1 MFINQKGALMYNIDF
16 YETADGFS
24 DVKELLDSLRT
35 KSTSTMEHMSYC
47 TIIKKIS
54 ENTPQRNPQSQIR
67 DERLHLKKGAHQM
80 NWNEYKE
87 QVKLTD
93 PVGKEILEEAEAEA
107 SIISAIIRRRAEL
120 GLSQRDL
127 ANLCDIPQS
136 SIARIESSKTTPR
149 LDTLLKLFR
158 QLGLTFKISPIAF
171 TK

>member
-1 MFINQKGALMYNIDF
+1 
-16 YETADGFS
+16 
-24 DVKELLDSLRT
+24 
-35 KSTSTMEHMSYC
+35 
-47 TIIKKIS
+47 
-54 ENTPQRNPQSQIR
+54 
-67 DERLHLKKGAHQM
+67 M

-93 PVGKEILEEAEAEA
+93 PVGKEILEEAEA
-107 SIISAIIRRRAEL
+107 SIISAIISRRAEL

-127 ANLCDIPQS
+127 ADLCDIPQS